1 MLHYGLDVYG
11 AADSY
16 AFSSMVRPAFGSSLN
31 IGNGRYFVKAHAD
44 VMLPN
49 ADPNGG
55 LAAVLSLR
63 MGRSFTV
70 EKHTRVSVFAE
81 YQHLA
86 YGGLYNNG
94 VGGGASVMLTYHR
107 FFFTGT
113 VAALYGFSGDIGYH
127 LSTPGNDYIFVGKLG
142 YRLPAR
148 LGGVSP
154 YLFIEQ
160 QRYIGNGNALTSQS
174 TGAGI
179 QYRW

>member
-1 MLHYGLDVYG
+1 VLHYGLDIYG

-16 AFSSMVRPAFGSSLN
+16 AFSRMVRPAFGSSLN
-31 IGNGRYFVKAHAD
+31 IGNGRYFVKAHAG

-63 MGRSFTV
+63 TGRSFTV
-70 EKHTRVSVFAE
+70 AKHARVSVFTE

-107 FFFTGT
+107 FFVSGT
-113 VAALYGFSGDIGYH
+113 AAALYGLSGDIGYH
-127 LSTPGNDYIFVGKLG
+127 LLTPGNDYIFSGKMG
-142 YRLPAR
+142 YRLTR
-148 LGGVSP
+148 HCTP

-160 QRYIGNGNALTSQS
+160 QRYIGDGNALTSQS
-174 TGAGI
+174 AGAGL